1 VIDIVEILAHWHTGR
16 PKAEIAH
23 SLGVDRKTVRKYVA
37 AAQAAGITPG
47 GEPLGGE
54 PLGRERWAAHVR
66 EWFPELVD
74 PELRCPSFAELARFH
89 EAIKAGLE
97 TNTASTVWQRLR
109 DEQGLGASLASFR
122 RYIHARLPEE
132 ANRSAVTVRKDDPP
146 PGEEAQI
153 DYGYL
158 GCWSDASTGRAR
170 RVWAF
175 VMVLAACR
183 HMFVLPV
190 LAMTLQAWVDA
201 HVAAF
206 SFFGGTPRRLVY
218 EYVARHIFVAHPG
231 GHTGKVREAEH
242 MPLEERLGR
251 LVGERHRERSARAR
265 QPHMK
270 QPQPQQH
277 AVDPSVELS
286 RCSTSASAPGAC
298 SCTIDTSR
306 SRCSSSA
313 RISATRARTVDSATW
328 ASHSVTS
335 RCQIRRAVC
344 RCFGRTCKSSVNHR
358 RIVASCSPNAGDKRS
373 GVFRGRGVA
382 DANASR
388 TRRRCTP

>member
-1 VIDIVEILAHWHTGR
+1 MIDIVEILAHWHTGR

-206 SFFGGTPRRLVY
+206 SFLGGTPRRLVPDNLKAGVVKPDLY
-218 EYVARHIFVAHPG
+218 DPKLNRTYAELAAHYNTLVDPARAGKPKDKPRVERPMPYVRDSF
-231 GHTGKVREAEH
+231 
-242 MPLEERLGR
+242 LGR
-251 LVGERHRERSARAR
+251 ARVGQPGRRCKTGRWSGAPRSPDAEPTVGWAARRHW
-265 QPHMK
+265 P
-270 QPQPQQH
+270 
-277 AVDPSVELS
+277 
-286 RCSTSASAPGAC
+286 CSK
-298 SCTIDTSR
+298 R
-306 SRCSSSA
+306 SRPP
-313 RISATRARTVDSATW
+313 R
-328 ASHSVTS
+328 
-335 RCQIRRAVC
+335 
-344 RCFGRTCKSSVNHR
+344 
-358 RIVASCSPNAGDKRS
+358 
-373 GVFRGRGVA
+373 
-382 DANASR
+382 
-388 TRRRCTP
+388 